1 MCGKAYALTVVG
13 IPHIIATGV
22 QRFAVLVYSGIVN
35 ITVWIIRGSIY
46 RVYKVVYYFCRHSFI
61 N

>member
-22 QRFAVLVYSGIVN
+22 QRFAVLVYSRIVN
-35 ITVWIIRGSIY
+35 IIIVSIRGSI
-46 RVYKVVYYFCRHSFI
+46 